1 MSLNKSQ
8 TVIIDYGMGN
18 PGSIAHTL
26 QRMKTRSLITSDI
39 KEIKEAEHIII
50 PGVGSFDKG
59 MENLQKTDLIEHL
72 YEQIVDNKIPTLG
85 ICLGMQLFTSFS
97 EEGDG
102 AGLGWIPG
110 ETIRFAIEKTDF
122 PYRIPHMGWNSV
134 IQVKSDPIL
143 EGITTEDRFYFVHS
157 YHVSSI
163 QQENIL
169 AETSYKYRFPSII
182 RKDNI
187 WGIQCHPER
196 SHKSGITFLTNFLRI

>member
-1 MSLNKSQ
+1 M
-8 TVIIDYGMGN
+8 TVHIIDYGMGN
-18 PGSIAHTL
+18 LGSIAHTL
-26 QRMKTRSLITSDI
+26 QRMKSGSLITSDK
-39 KEIKEAEHIII
+39 KEIRDAERIII
-50 PGVGSFDKG
+50 PGVGTFDKG
-59 MENLQKTDLIEHL
+59 MENLQKTNLIDPL

-97 EEGDG
+97 EEGDA

-122 PYRIPHMGWNSV
+122 PYRIPHMGRNSV
-134 IQVKSDPIL
+134 IPVKSDPIL

-157 YHVSSI
+157 YHVSGI

-169 AETSYKYRFPSII
+169 AETAYKYRFPSII
-182 RKDNI
+182 RKDNL